1 MQKGSLLGGVVA
13 PERAVEA
20 QDRDLTNA
28 IFPHRRDLSHLL
40 HHLHSPPL
48 HLLPTRLP
56 AYGLGYPQI
65 GSSHLLTMRVFEIR
79 PCAWSSGKRCLC
91 EDQVQSC
98 LGRLDQDRAM
108 LKRHGPCPHTLR
120 RQTFLG
126 QPDQR
131 ILRATK
137 GYGTLR
143 HRSRESGVVRCS
155 DQKLIH
161 HYRLA
166 HLRL

>member
-1 MQKGSLLGGVVA
+1 MQKGSLLGGVAA
-13 PERAVEA
+13 PGRAVEA

-28 IFPHRRDLSHLL
+28 IFPHRQDLNLLL
-40 HHLHSPPL
+40 HHLHSPPR

-56 AYGLGYPQI
+56 ADGLGCLQI
-65 GSSHLLTMRVFEIR
+65 RSSHLLTMRMNEIR
-79 PCAWSSGKRCLC
+79 PYAWSLGKRCVC

-98 LGRLDQDRAM
+98 LGRLDQDHAM
-108 LKRHGPCPHTLR
+108 LKRRGPCPHTLR

-126 QPDQR
+126 QPGQR

-137 GYGTLR
+137 GYGTLL
-143 HRSRESGVVRCS
+143 HWSRGSGVVRCS